1 MCAHACVFFCRLLR
15 KFWLGLNG
23 PACFMRPSSTRLNGR
38 AVHQFAIAAVA
49 LMLLAGCKTTE
60 EAQKF
65 VATKW
70 VGKQADEFFIQNGP
84 PFSVFDLD
92 GGGKLYSWRGGEG
105 TAYQANPTAPRPA
118 AGGFSDGRRTTTS
131 TTSVSGNTTVTR
143 TTTTSSSVSFNPA
156 ALLAPQPTHR
166 AIPLYCEAAIA
177 TDPSGRIINV
187 RITNDTRGQM
197 NFSRCAET
205 FGTE

>member
-1 MCAHACVFFCRLLR
+1 MLKSF
-15 KFWLGLNG
+15 
-23 PACFMRPSSTRLNGR
+23 
-38 AVHQFAIAAVA
+38 IALAA
-49 LMLLAGCKTTE
+49 LLAITGCKTTE

-70 VGKQADEFFIQNGP
+70 VGKPADEFFIQNGP

-92 GGGKLYSWRGGEG
+92 GGGKLYSWRGGQG
-105 TAYQANPTAPRPA
+105 TAYQAIPAAPRPA
-118 AGGFSDGRRTTTS
+118 VGGFSDGRRTTTS

-143 TTTTSSSVSFNPA
+143 TTTTSSSFRFNPA
-156 ALLAPQPTHR
+156 ALMAPQPTHR
-166 AIPLYCEAAIA
+166 AVSLYCEAAIA
-177 TDPSGRIINV
+177 TDATGRIINV
-187 RITNDTRGQM
+187 RITNDTRGQI